1 MNKIKLFSYPL
12 MLIGLTLIL
21 LGVRWMI
28 VEDPWMLDETANID
42 KLNMDFVELF
52 EADVNKTLPGYLKQI
67 YRFFG
72 FWVLIIGLFLI
83 TFSSPKFS
91 NQKLIAK
98 YLLSIVGFMIIIG
111 LWLSYALIP
120 ESHFINL
127 TWGMLCLYFISI
139 YAYKEIKNE

>member
-21 LGVRWMI
+21 LGVRWML
-28 VEDPWMLDETANID
+28 VEEPWMLDETANID

-98 YLLSIVGFMIIIG
+98 YLLSIVGFMIVIG

-127 TWGMLCLYFISI
+127 TWGMLCLYFVSI

>member
-98 YLLSIVGFMIIIG
+98 YLLSIVGFMIVIG